1 MQENELYHYGVRGQ
15 KWGVRRYQNPDGSYT
30 QEGLHRYGHSSSSGS
45 SKAAKAAAKAEAKQ
59 KRAEERE
66 QKKPIHRL
74 DKLSD
79 DDLKQ
84 GIERLQKET
93 QYLNLTNQ
101 KYRSLDELQKH
112 EYSLGRKGADATLK
126 KVGSISM
133 RIVEPLLIGMG
144 IAGIHYILDNKTNL
158 NTTAV
163 SDILSRF
170 RKK

>member
-30 QEGLHRYGHSSSSGS
+30 QEGLHRYGRSSSS
-45 SKAAKAAAKAEAKQ
+45 KAAAKAEAKRI
-59 KRAEERE
+59 KAEERE

-170 RKK
+170 KKK